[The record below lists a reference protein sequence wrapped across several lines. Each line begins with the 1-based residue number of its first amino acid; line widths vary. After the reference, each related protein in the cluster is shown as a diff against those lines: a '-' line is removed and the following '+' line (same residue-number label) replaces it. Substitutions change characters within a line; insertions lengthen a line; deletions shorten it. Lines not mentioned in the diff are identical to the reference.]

1 MAHAWKAC
9 WVQALGGS
17 NPPFSA
23 DFSLCFAGFSRLLRP
38 LEGLSPT
45 KTPHPLDSSCGVER
59 VRLRAD
65 SSGRVLGYGV
75 SMEIA
80 SDPFVRS
87 GRAPGV
93 VGICLAAVS
102 VAMVLVAVILMGADT
117 GSSFVGPTDH
127 IGFGLLAVAGV
138 IAIAALVLGVSAIS
152 SGSRRIGVIAIVV
165 TVSSVPL
172 SFASLLVLDAVVG

>member
-1 MAHAWKAC
+1 MDIAH
-9 WVQALGGS
+9 
-17 NPPFSA
+17 
-23 DFSLCFAGFSRLLRP
+23 DT
-38 LEGLSPT
+38 LEP
-45 KTPHPLDSSCGVER
+45 
-59 VRLRAD
+59 
-65 SSGRVLGYGV
+65 SGRT
-75 SMEIA
+75 S
-80 SDPFVRS
+80 
-87 GRAPGV
+87 GV

-102 VAMVLVAVILMGADT
+102 VAVVLVAVILMGADI

-152 SGSRRIGVIAIVV
+152 SGSRRIGVIAIAV